1 MNFNTVSTA
10 YQNAK
15 KIHGPKNILPT
26 YLDMLRMCFLM
37 IMYIL

>member
-1 MNFNTVSTA
+1 MYSIQF
-10 YQNAK
+10 QLHIK
-15 KIHGPKNILPT
+15 IEKIHGPKNILPT